1 MYKYDREQAKQK
13 LAGTVIMYKD
23 KPVYIGDVKQGG
35 GGVVLLAYN
44 LPGYDKEVLLK
55 IDDNNLDGLNFKLGY
70 VNYKGT
76 ATYLTRVPR
85 RQYSQGLRSENTS
98 NSLGYNFEQMTRD
111 PSFSENLSGK
121 YPSFE
126 ECVKAV
132 ESGKNRSQA
141 FHRRFAISKD
151 SELGFYQLEYKSQRI
166 AYGDPENFVLPSHMQ
181 YLSEVIRS
189 AGVKIK

>member
-1 MYKYDREQAKQK
+1 MYQYDREQAKQK

-23 KPVYIGDVKQGG
+23 KPIYIGDVKQGG

-44 LPGYDKEVLLK
+44 LPNYEKEILLK
-55 IDDNNLDGLNFKLGY
+55 LDDNNLDGLNFKLGY
-70 VNYKGT
+70 VNYKDT

-85 RQYSQGLRSENTS
+85 RQYAQGLRGENTA
-98 NSLGYNFEQMTRD
+98 NSMGYNFGDLTRE

-126 ECVKAV
+126 DCVKTV
-132 ESGKNRSQA
+132 EAGKNRSRA

-151 SELGFYQLEYKSQRI
+151 NELGFYQLEYKGQRI